1 MDLFDKI
8 ENKSIISHAGNTGN
22 DKCNGITLHF
32 LRYIAE
38 RATPFKESESGFK
51 HLIREAIV
59 EFGVRVTRNS
69 KEWDKD
75 VEIIG
80 ALKTKK
86 GAGGDQWLCIRIDI
100 DVPVDVSDTFGF
112 VSNTCSK
119 LKNRIVLCVRIV
131 WLRQRDFIGE
141 LMLLTKFVRKKILA
155 LKLKNLLL
163 IVHLECYVIN

>member
-1 MDLFDKI
+1 MDFTYCSQVILDKFFPVTIEEKYSKIPPSFRSSPAEIRNFQLRVAKNDKDSFLKNEMDLFDKI

-38 RATPFKESESGFK
+38 RATPFKESETGFK

-80 ALKTKK
+80 AL
-86 GAGGDQWLCIRIDI
+86 L
-100 DVPVDVSDTFGF
+100 
-112 VSNTCSK
+112 
-119 LKNRIVLCVRIV
+119 
-131 WLRQRDFIGE
+131 
-141 LMLLTKFVRKKILA
+141 
-155 LKLKNLLL
+155 
-163 IVHLECYVIN
+163 